1 LIKKIDFY
9 ILREYLKVF
18 VVLVFGVI
26 MIYVVVNF
34 FEMTDKIADN
44 KPHPTSIVR
53 YYLWQIPYLLSL
65 LMPIAALLA
74 CFFSIGEM
82 NRRMEI
88 IALKASG
95 LDIYRAFLPIIFL
108 GVVNSLIGIYLNW
121 ELVPKGRL
129 KAAEIRAFEIEK
141 RKDLPVSTFAN
152 NLLFFGKG
160 NRLYFFGYINS
171 KENYAQGITIFQFGE
186 KGEIKGRIEAVKATF
201 DGNFWRLEG
210 VKVREFKGYDEVIT
224 NLPYMVDTLI
234 KETPS
239 EFLKPL
245 GDSLMTTPELLR
257 RIRFLKEAKL
267 VSWEEET
274 ELAVRFLFPI
284 MNLII
289 LFIGLPLSV
298 FAGIRGGGRAL
309 AFGSSMFL
317 AFFYWG
323 ALQSARALGET
334 GKIDPWL
341 SASIPN
347 LLFLLLSIPL
357 MLKVHR

>member
-1 LIKKIDFY
+1 LIKKIDLY

-108 GVVNSLIGIYLNW
+108 GVVNSIIGIYLNW

-129 KAAEIRAFEIEK
+129 KAAEIRA
-141 RKDLPVSTFAN
+141 
-152 NLLFFGKG
+152 
-160 NRLYFFGYINS
+160 
-171 KENYAQGITIFQFGE
+171 
-186 KGEIKGRIEAVKATF
+186 
-201 DGNFWRLEG
+201 
-210 VKVREFKGYDEVIT
+210 
-224 NLPYMVDTLI
+224 
-234 KETPS
+234 
-239 EFLKPL
+239 
-245 GDSLMTTPELLR
+245 LR
-257 RIRFLKEAKL
+257 
-267 VSWEEET
+267 
-274 ELAVRFLFPI
+274 
-284 MNLII
+284 
-289 LFIGLPLSV
+289 
-298 FAGIRGGGRAL
+298 
-309 AFGSSMFL
+309 
-317 AFFYWG
+317 
-323 ALQSARALGET
+323 
-334 GKIDPWL
+334 
-341 SASIPN
+341 
-347 LLFLLLSIPL
+347 
-357 MLKVHR
+357 

>member
-1 LIKKIDFY
+1 LIKKLDRY
-9 ILREYLKVF
+9 ILLEYLKVF
-18 VVLVFGVI
+18 VVLMIGVI

-44 KPHPTSIVR
+44 KPSPTSIVR

-95 LDIYRAFLPIIFL
+95 LDIYRAFVPILFVGL
-108 GVVNSLIGIYLNW
+108 VNSIIGIYLNW

-129 KAAEIRAFEIEK
+129 RAAEIKAFEIEK
-141 RKDLPVSTFAN
+141 RKDLPASTFAN

-171 KENYAQGITIFQFGE
+171 KDNYAQGINIFQFDE
-186 KGEIKGRIEAVKATF
+186 RGEIKGRIEAVRATF
-201 DGNFWRLEG
+201 DGKFWKLEG
-210 VKVREFKGYDEVIT
+210 VKVREFKGYDETIK
-224 NLPYMVDTLI
+224 NFPSLVDTLI
-234 KETPS
+234 RETPS

-245 GDSLMTTPELLR
+245 GDSLMTIPELMK
-257 RIRFLKEAKL
+257 RIKFLKGAKL

-274 ELAVRFLFPI
+274 ELAIRFLFPI
-284 MNLII
+284 MNIII

-298 FAGIRGGGRAL
+298 FSGVRGGGRAL

-323 ALQSARALGET
+323 ALQSARAFGET
-334 GKIDPWL
+334 GRIDPWL
-341 SASIPN
+341 SALIPN
-347 LLFLLLSIPL
+347 FLFLLLSIPL
-357 MLKVHR
+357 ILKVHR

>member
-1 LIKKIDFY
+1 MIKRLDRY
-9 ILREYLKVF
+9 ILWEYLKVF
-18 VVLVFGVI
+18 LVLTLGVI
-26 MIYVVVNF
+26 LIYVVVNF

-44 KPHPTSIVR
+44 KPHPISIFR

-95 LDIYRAFLPIIFL
+95 LDIYRIFLPIFFL
-108 GVVNSLIGIYLNW
+108 GLLNSAIGIYLNW

-129 KAAEIRAFEIEK
+129 KAIEIKALEIEK
-141 RKDLPVSTFAN
+141 RKDIPASTFAN
-152 NLLFFGKG
+152 NLLFFGEG
-160 NRLYFFGYINS
+160 NRLYLFVYINS
-171 KENYAQGITIFQFGE
+171 KESYAQGVTIMQFDEIGE
-186 KGEIKGRIEAVKATF
+186 VKRRIEASRAIF
-201 DGNFWRLEG
+201 DGKYWILEG
-210 VKVREFKGYDEVIT
+210 VKVREFKGYDEEIKFF
-224 NLPYMVDTLI
+224 PSIKDTLI

-239 EFLKPL
+239 QFLKPL
-245 GDSLMTTPELLR
+245 GDSLMTTPELIKRL
-257 RIRFLKEAKL
+257 RFLKGAKL

-274 ELAVRFLFPI
+274 ELAIRFIFPL

-298 FAGIRGGGRAL
+298 FAGVRGGGRAL

-323 ALQSARALGET
+323 ALQSARAFGET
-334 GKIDPWL
+334 GKLNPWI
-341 SASIPN
+341 SALIPN
-347 LLFLLLSIPL
+347 LLFFLISIPL
-357 MLKVHR
+357 MFKVHR